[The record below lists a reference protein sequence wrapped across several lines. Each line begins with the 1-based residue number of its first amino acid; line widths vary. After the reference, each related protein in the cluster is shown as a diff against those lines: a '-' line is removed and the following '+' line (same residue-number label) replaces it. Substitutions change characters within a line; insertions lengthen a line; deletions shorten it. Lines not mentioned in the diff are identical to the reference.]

1 MSSCSSSPRPLR
13 SVTLLA
19 CLLGALSPFACVGS
33 DPVIAAATDAG
44 TTDSGTV
51 DAAPPPPG
59 SVVYV
64 SAVRGDDANTGY
76 SQDKPRKT
84 IKSALNLAA
93 SSPTVPITEIRVCA
107 GTYTENLTVTTAT
120 SLRGGYS
127 CDTWARAAAFGFDA
141 NFPDVNRTVVQGAAD
156 APTLTFDVP
165 TATRTTLVDG
175 LQILAAN
182 TTAQAAIKVVT
193 GAPSIEELQAFG
205 GVAVGGG
212 PGAASVGI
220 QVVGGEPNLSH
231 LLVDGGRGTG
241 SDYGSVAV
249 LLSGGKASLHDS
261 RLEAGNGK
269 GVVGAAGILVNGGGP
284 YTGANALSRLIVHAG
299 RPIGSNNPFIGA
311 QIRAGKV
318 EFVTSIVLGVDGA
331 DCSGTLCV
339 LYGIAGSPG
348 TDVVVRGNSIE
359 PGNFVALSPPAL
371 PSTAAWLHRGIY
383 SNGAL
388 VAENNLVSAGGL
400 TEGVSGT
407 GAQTDGGAIELGPDV
422 PKAAVRYNTLVLG
435 APTRRNV
442 VRYGLVSMAAGVE
455 VAGNLV
461 IREPQSGTGADV
473 RAFDF
478 RPCGDK
484 PFALFD
490 GNRAI
495 GDAPNDVILGPP
507 TTTCSTTVKIG
518 NYSFNGIFKNGDGG
532 DDNTALPESARE
544 QAFGTWNAD
553 AIARAIS
560 ERKLVPGA
568 GPTPKSPCA
577 LQTKAP
583 GPATDALGK
592 ARGVDKTAGAFE
604 RNGNDCTP

>member
-249 LLSGGKASLHDS
+249 FLSGGKASLHDS

-359 PGNFVALSPPAL
+359 PGNFVALSPPAP

-400 TEGVSGT
+400 TEGVSQT
-407 GAQTDGGAIELGPDV
+407 GAQTDAQTDGGAIELGP
-422 PKAAVRYNTLVLG
+422 AASSAVRFNTLVLG
-435 APTRRNV
+435 SPVRRNI
-442 VRYGLVSMAAGVE
+442 VRYGLVSASLGAE
-455 VAGNLV
+455 VYGNLV
-461 IREPQSGTGADV
+461 IREPQGTGGDM
-473 RAFDF
+473 RAFEF
-478 RPCGDK
+478 RTCGDK
-484 PFALFD
+484 PFGAFE

-495 GDAPNDVILGPP
+495 GTAPNDVFINSPTSGCTSTQQTGPFLFGA
-507 TTTCSTTVKIG
+507 TKV
-518 NYSFNGIFKNGDGG
+518 GG
-532 DDNTALPESARE
+532 SDNTALPESARE
-544 QAFGTWNAD
+544 QTFGTWNSD
-553 AIARAIS
+553 KIATAIS

-568 GPTPKSPCA
+568 GPNTTNPCA
-577 LQTKAP
+577 LQTTAP

-592 ARGVDKTAGAFE
+592 ARGIDKTAGAFE

>member
-1 MSSCSSSPRPLR
+1 M
-13 SVTLLA
+13 
-19 CLLGALSPFACVGS
+19 
-33 DPVIAAATDAG
+33 IAAATDAG

-64 SAVRGDDANTGY
+64 SGVRGDDANTGY

-93 SSPTVPITEIRVCA
+93 SSPAVPITEIRVCA

-156 APTLTFDVP
+156 APTLTFDAP

-249 LLSGGKASLHDS
+249 FLSGGKASLHDS

-311 QIRAGKV
+311 QILAGKV

-359 PGNFVALSPPAL
+359 PGNFVALSPPAP
-371 PSTAAWLHRGIY
+371 PSTASWLHRGIY

-442 VRYGLVSMAAGVE
+442 VRYGLVSAAATAE
-455 VAGNLV
+455 VYGNLV
-461 IREPQSGTGADV
+461 IREPQMGTSGDV

-484 PFALFD
+484 PFGAFD

-495 GDAPNDVILGPP
+495 GDAQPDVTLSAP
-507 TTTCSTTVKIG
+507 TGGCTSTVRSG
-518 NYSFNGIFKNGDGG
+518 GYSFNGAFKAGYGG
-532 DDNTALPESARE
+532 ADNTALPDSVRG
-544 QAFGTWNAD
+544 QTFGTWNSD
-553 AIARAIS
+553 KIATAIS
-560 ERKLVPGA
+560 DRKLVPGA
-568 GPTPKSPCA
+568 GPNTTNPCA
-577 LQTKAP
+577 LQTTAP
-583 GPATDALGK
+583 GPATDALDAQRPPNK
-592 ARGVDKTAGAFE
+592 PTAGAFE
-604 RNGNDCTP
+604 GKGTCVP